1 MRLRALAMIAAST
14 ALFAAPANAHEGGH
28 QPAPTPHGMHHQQ
41 GMHQQQGGPQ
51 WQHSAPNDGAW
62 ARQREDW
69 LVECRRRIGGNRSGA
84 TGAVLG
90 GVVGGVLGHE
100 VAGRGNRAIGTIAGA
115 AVGAVAGAAIERGS
129 EGRRYRDECES
140 MLESSQGGY
149 GPGYPQQAY
158 GYGYAVP
165 MMMVPV
171 AMVSMPMH
179 HPKKDCHEHVT
190 TEYVTTYD
198 TVYRK
203 VREVRY
209 RSVPTYKRVKV
220 VPDKRVRMVPDKRVI
235 AD

>member
-14 ALFAAPANAHEGGH
+14 ALFAAPAIAHEGGH
-28 QPAPTPHGMHHQQ
+28 EPAPAPHGMHHQQ
-41 GMHQQQGGPQ
+41 GGQQ

-69 LVECRRRIGGNRSGA
+69 LVECRRRIGGNRSG
-84 TGAVLG
+84 TTSAVLG

-115 AVGAVAGAAIERGS
+115 AVGAVAGAAIERGTQ
-129 EGRRYRDECES
+129 GRRYRDECES
-140 MLESSQGGY
+140 MLENSQGGY
-149 GPGYPQQAY
+149 GPGYQQQT
-158 GYGYAVP
+158 YGYAVP

-171 AMVSMPMH
+171 TMVSMPM